1 MRIIGA
7 IAAGTVGIALLTG
20 CGTPA
25 PAPSDPVTSPPAGSP
40 AATPSETAAPSETTA
55 PSGGSD
61 VSIDDFLQRVS
72 GAEMKTYTME
82 MDMSTSI
89 EGTPMTITSSGSF
102 DNSDSD
108 NPASHMKMDVAGM
121 AMEMILVDGE
131 AYLKMAMLGEDWFKM
146 EPEDAAELAGT
157 SGPDIG
163 QWTED
168 YAKNVEKVELVGET
182 TVNGVAVTQYRLTLK
197 PEALGDLG
205 MEESG
210 IEATDVVF
218 DVWIDGDGFTRKFAM
233 DMKGDVPVSMTA
245 TLDNFNEPVTIKAP
259 EKWTKMPS

>member
-25 PAPSDPVTSPPAGSP
+25 PVPSSPATPPPTSAPAPAPSPT
-40 AATPSETAAPSETTA
+40 ATDTA
-55 PSGGSD
+55 PSGGAEIS
-61 VSIDDFLQRVS
+61 VDDFLQRVS

-82 MDMSTSI
+82 MEMSTSI
-89 EGTPMTITSSGSF
+89 EGTPMAIRTSGTF
-102 DNSDSD
+102 DNSDSS
-108 NPASHMKMDVAGM
+108 NPRSHMKMEVSG
-121 AMEMILVDGE
+121 MEMEIILVDGD
-131 AYLKMAMLGEDWFKM
+131 AFLKMAVLGDTWMKM
-146 EPEDAAELAGT
+146 DPEDAAEMAGT

-168 YAKNVEKVELVGET
+168 YAKNVEKVERVGEESL
-182 TVNGVAVTQYRLTLK
+182 NGVAVTHYRLTLK

-205 MEESG
+205 MEEAG

-218 DVWIDGDGFTRKFAM
+218 DVWIDGDGFTRQFVM
-233 DMKGDVPVSMTA
+233 DMKGDVPVAMTA
-245 TLDNFNEPVTIKAP
+245 TLDNFNQPVTIEAP
-259 EKWTKMPS
+259 KDWTEMPK